1 MFSDV
6 LGVPG
11 FSQSGMELSGVRSVE
26 SGTEGVGAG
35 AGVGVELGV
44 ELGLVV
50 EFEGLVLF
58 LGRVAG
64 LAVVLVDL
72 PAPQGP
78 LSAGL

>member
-11 FSQSGMELSGVRSVE
+11 FSQSGMELSGARSVE
-26 SGTEGVGAG
+26 SGTEGVGA
-35 AGVGVELGV
+35 GVELGV

>member
-6 LGVPG
+6 LGAPG
-11 FSQSGMELSGVRSVE
+11 FSQSGMELSGARSVE
-26 SGTEGVGAG
+26 SGTEGVGA
-35 AGVGVELGV
+35 GVELGV